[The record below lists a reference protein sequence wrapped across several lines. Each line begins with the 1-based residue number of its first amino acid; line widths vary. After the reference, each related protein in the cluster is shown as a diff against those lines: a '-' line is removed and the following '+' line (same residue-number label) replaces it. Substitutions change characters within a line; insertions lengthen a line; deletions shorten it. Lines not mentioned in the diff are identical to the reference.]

1 MARSKDEAVAAPL
14 RGRSDTASV
23 VLGRSARSKDEAVAA
38 PPART
43 QRHSQRRPGALGI
56 VLGRS
61 AIQNKGSYV
70 SAISHVEAAL
80 DARDSKAFAT
90 AVKNLPGSP
99 DDHRLYDHPLIGWVA
114 RQGWAEGVEILL
126 NAGSN
131 PKNLPGVLHMGIFPT
146 YLYDTDVRALELLLD
161 AGADPNAYLPE
172 HMGTPLQAAALVIE
186 DRGAAITELL
196 LNTGADPNLAPG
208 QSATPLF
215 QACIRPCVDT
225 VRLLLEAGAD
235 PNAGDD
241 DVTPLHAAISELVNA
256 VNRSRDNP
264 DDNSAE
270 IARQFVPPTIE
281 LLVHHG
287 ADVTATLNGRDV
299 IWRLLAMAE
308 APPGLMETLL
318 HAGAPT
324 DGTIEFDGESVDYLG
339 FAMFREAP
347 VSVYR
352 PLVAAGCP
360 LETRYACLDDNSFAS
375 GLIAWEPEAALTLW
389 DEFDTVGRAL
399 LNIKTPTG
407 ASALDMAAAIA
418 ANKTLVRR
426 LHNAGVKLT
435 KSTVSGK
442 TTMDM
447 VREHQ
452 PTMIPLIEEL
462 QAAEAS

>member
-1 MARSKDEAVAAPL
+1 MP
-14 RGRSDTASV
+14 
-23 VLGRSARSKDEAVAA
+23 
-38 PPART
+38 
-43 QRHSQRRPGALGI
+43 
-56 VLGRS
+56 
-61 AIQNKGSYV
+61 
-70 SAISHVEAAL
+70 AISHVESAL
-80 DARDSKAFAT
+80 DARDSEAFAA
-90 AVKNLPGSP
+90 AVANLPGTP

-196 LNTGADPNLAPG
+196 LNKGADPNLAPSH
-208 QSATPLF
+208 SATPLF
-215 QACIRPCVDT
+215 EACVRPCVDT

-241 DVTPLHAAISELVNA
+241 DVTPLHAAISTLVNA
-256 VNRSRDNP
+256 VNRSEDNP
-264 DDNSAE
+264 DDSSAE
-270 IARQFVPPTIE
+270 IALQFVPPTIE
-281 LLVHHG
+281 LLVQHG

-318 HAGAPT
+318 NAGAPT
-324 DGTIEFDGESVDYLG
+324 DGTIEFNGESVDYLG
-339 FAMFREAP
+339 FAVFRGAP
-347 VSVYR
+347 LSVLR

-360 LETRYACLDDNSFAS
+360 LNTPYACLSDYSFAT
-375 GLIAWEPEAALTLW
+375 GIVGWDPEAALALW
-389 DEFDTVGRAL
+389 DEFDTVGQAFL
-399 LNIKTPTG
+399 TAKTARGVST
-407 ASALDMAAAIA
+407 LDLAAVLA
-418 ANKTLVRR
+418 AHETLVRR

-435 KSTVSGK
+435 TSTLNGK

-452 PTMIPLIEEL
+452 PSMVPLIEEL